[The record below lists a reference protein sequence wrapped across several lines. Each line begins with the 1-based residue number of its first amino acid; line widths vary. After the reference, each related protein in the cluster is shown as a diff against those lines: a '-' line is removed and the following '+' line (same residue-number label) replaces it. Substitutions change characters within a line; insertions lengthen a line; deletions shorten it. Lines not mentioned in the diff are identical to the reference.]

1 MRIPPVYTELKDL
14 NLDTELVR
22 NGKPNVTIVVPEG
35 GVYAGPA
42 ERIQA
47 AIHARTGVRV
57 PVEVDTSAEGA
68 VPISGHMIVLG
79 NRSTSRTIETL
90 YNLYY
95 TLLDLRY
102 PGPGGY
108 EVRSLHNPFG
118 NGHNVI
124 FAGGSDEGGVAA
136 AADVLAGKVSDA
148 NEEGGGPSLGWLME
162 IELGRGI
169 QVPDDIRE
177 FETWEASAGYGSVGY
192 FGWNSISKRMAM
204 YYMTGDPFH
213 AREAIRLA
221 FPDDRAMAEITEI
234 DGERIENKDEP
245 LSGPY
250 HYNAHM
256 MILYWDLI
264 EESPVFTD
272 DERLRVT
279 NAFAAQF
286 GHAQDQGARRRVVE
300 NVQRGAM
307 GFGDPPES
315 VGSRHGQWSAI
326 SLYCLG
332 RYFQTCYPSAL
343 WEQSMDAARW
353 HFASLHRHAWV
364 DGEHDNLFWY
374 NTGMAPVLSYMLIT
388 GDRKPLENGVTAT
401 LLRGQEILASGREPD
416 WALNSASIGFL
427 NKAAYLTGDGRYR
440 EYLRRT
446 GMDMDI
452 FRLGQSFWPED
463 DIEPALPADLVN
475 RWSIHPIPEPM
486 WRQRESGLPL
496 EDSFLFGSFRSAAD
510 STGDFILVKGM
521 NGASRN
527 AYHTFVVLELRL
539 GGETLL
545 EGYLNQVLTRSEG
558 TVEPV
563 VAMDSA
569 LKYRDVVGETAVIAA
584 EVPRAAFCAWRRTLA
599 QRVGR
604 YALFVDHMTFRED
617 SEELEVE
624 VLWQGKG
631 AWEALPDGGA
641 VRIRDVAEVR
651 VSDPLEAVVGDGEAR
666 MVWRGRV
673 EKGDERFAFSLLAGD
688 GTTCARLD
696 ENAAALALPEPAVA
710 AAGEYEGLQGDLV
723 VQAATHLHGVNATG
737 AALGASLFHASA
749 PVQVDWDFQSGALE
763 VVAGEETEIRLAV
776 ADPGGVHVA
785 GNVPGGVVDDEGV
798 VIIII
803 PEGRHSVSRA
813 APEAA
818 ALARV
823 TARLERLLEQGRD
836 ARRQAA
842 AAPSPV
848 LPDVPSLP
856 SPFATRVGGAV
867 VDMVAVDSGGQTLIC
882 AAEDGNVHVLSQDG
896 EVLRI
901 LPTDGPIRL
910 LHWWGEHN
918 LLLAG
923 CADEKVIAFD
933 PDTGVRK
940 WAFTSEEDPAVFRAA
955 KPYWFKTAPG
965 HAGVHGLHSGVFL
978 DGKSQAFVGS
988 ACTLEI
994 LDQGGNLVKRLP
1006 VFWGPG
1012 SRFALIDG
1020 PDGSIDLLIAR
1031 QPTDSHAMAV
1041 VNNRELDPK
1050 QRSFRDVP
1058 EGHTN
1063 IGGWACMSRKHIFNE
1078 DLDGDGRREVV
1089 SEINGTWNRVT
1100 VWAEDGRALHNVHL
1114 GPGERIPTDNVRD
1127 FDVVDLDGD
1136 GRRELLAALSGGLV
1150 LALNHQCERIWSR
1163 RLPSPPAVMAAVE
1176 AGVGARVVAG
1186 CEDGA
1191 LVVLDSAGEVVQ
1203 SGRTNGRP
1211 TCIQK
1216 VNGTV
1221 VLATDQGEISRWR
1234 VDDRR

>member
-22 NGKPNVTIVVPEG
+22 NGRPNATIVVPEDG
-35 GVYAGPA
+35 RHAGA
-42 ERIQA
+42 ANRVQA
-47 AIHARTGVRV
+47 AIQAKTGVLV
-57 PVEVDTSAEGA
+57 PVDDDTSAAGA
-68 VPISGHMIVLG
+68 VPISGHLIVLG
-79 NRSTSRTIETL
+79 NRSSNRTIESL

-102 PGPGGY
+102 PGPGGH

-118 NGHNVI
+118 NGRNVI
-124 FAGGSDEGGVAA
+124 SAGGSDVEGVEA
-136 AADVLAGKVSDA
+136 AADVLAGKVLDA
-148 NEEGGGPSLGWLME
+148 TTGEGGLTLGRLME

-204 YYMTGDPFH
+204 YYMTGDAFH

-286 GHAQDQGARRRVVE
+286 GHAQDQGARRQVVE
-300 NVQRGAM
+300 NVQRGTS
-307 GFGDPPES
+307 GFGDPPRS

-332 RYFQTCYPSAL
+332 RYFQTYYPGAL
-343 WEQSMDAARW
+343 WEQSMAAARW
-353 HFASLHRHAWV
+353 HFESLHHHAWV

-374 NTGMAPVLSYMLIT
+374 NTGMAPVLSYMLLT
-388 GDRKPLENGVTAT
+388 GDRKPIENGVMAT

-446 GMDMDI
+446 GMDVDV
-452 FRLGQSFWPED
+452 FRLGQSFWPEA
-463 DIEPALPADLVN
+463 DIEPRLPTDMVN
-475 RWSIHPIPEPM
+475 QWSIHPIPEPL
-486 WRQRESGLPL
+486 WRERQSGLPL
-496 EDSFLFGSFRSAAD
+496 ADSFLFGSFRSAAD

-539 GGETLL
+539 DGETLL

-569 LKYRDVVGETAVIAA
+569 LKYRDVVGGTAVVAA
-584 EVPRAAFCAWRRTLA
+584 EVPRAAFCSWHRTLA
-599 QRVGR
+599 QRAGR
-604 YALFVDHMTFRED
+604 YALFVDRLTFRAD

-624 VLWQGKG
+624 FLWQGKG
-631 AWEALPDGGA
+631 AWAALPGGGA
-641 VRIRDVAEVR
+641 ARIRDIAQVCMSDPVETAVAE
-651 VSDPLEAVVGDGEAR
+651 GQAR
-666 MVWRGRV
+666 MLWRGAV
-673 EKGDERFAFSLLAGD
+673 EQGGGGCWFSLLSGD
-688 GTTCARLD
+688 GTACARLA
-696 ENAAALALPEPAVA
+696 ENAAALALPEPGVA
-710 AAGEYEGLQGDLV
+710 AAGEYEGLNGDLV
-723 VQAATHLHGVNATG
+723 VLAGDHLHGVNLT
-737 AALGASLFHASA
+737 AAELGASLFRASA
-749 PVQVDWDFQSGALE
+749 PVQVDWDFHRGALE
-763 VVAGEETEIRLAV
+763 VVADEETEVRLRV
-776 ADPGGVHVA
+776 SDPHDVRVGGSEPEYEADGPGTATVR
-785 GNVPGGVVDDEGV
+785 
-798 VIIII
+798 I
-803 PEGRHSVSRA
+803 PAGRHSITGA
-813 APEAA
+813 APDAA
-818 ALARV
+818 ALERV
-823 TARLERLLEQGRD
+823 TARLSGLLEQGRD
-836 ARRQAA
+836 ARRQSA
-842 AAPSPV
+842 AAPSPAM
-848 LPDVPSLP
+848 PDVPSI
-856 SPFATRVGGAV
+856 SPVFASPVGGGV
-867 VDMVAVDSGGQTLIC
+867 VDMVTADSGGNTLIC
-882 AAEDGNVHVLSQDG
+882 AADDRNVHVLSREGDG
-896 EVLRI
+896 LRT
-901 LPTDGPIRL
+901 LPADGPIRL
-910 LHWWGEHN
+910 LHWWGEHG

-923 CADEKVIAFD
+923 CEDEKVIAYD
-933 PDTGVRK
+933 PVSGDRRWV
-940 WAFTSEEDPAVFRAA
+940 FVSEEDPAVFRAA

-965 HAGVHGLHSGVFL
+965 HAGVHGLHSGIFL
-978 DGKSQAFVGS
+978 DGRSQAFVGS

-994 LDQGGNLVKRLP
+994 LDEDGNLVKRLP

-1020 PDGSIDLLIAR
+1020 PEGNIDLLIAR

-1041 VNNRELDPK
+1041 VNNLELDPK
-1050 QRSFRDVP
+1050 QRAFRDVP
-1058 EGHTN
+1058 DGHTD
-1063 IGGWACMSRKHIFNE
+1063 IGGWACMSRKHIFHE
-1078 DLDGDGRREVV
+1078 DLDGDGKKEVV

-1100 VWAEDGRALHNVHL
+1100 VWTEDGRALHNVHL
-1114 GPGERIPTDNVRD
+1114 GPGQRIPADNVRD
-1127 FDVVDLDGD
+1127 FDVFDLDGD
-1136 GRRELLAALSGGLV
+1136 GRKELLAALSGGLI
-1150 LALNHQCERIWSR
+1150 LALDHRCEKVWSR
-1163 RLPSPPAVMAAVE
+1163 RLPSPPAVMAAVRAE
-1176 AGVGARVVAG
+1176 SGARVVAG
-1186 CEDGA
+1186 CEDGT
-1191 LVVLDSAGEVVQ
+1191 LVVLDGVGEVVR
-1203 SGRTNGRP
+1203 SGRLTGRP
-1211 TCIQK
+1211 TCIETFD
-1216 VNGTV
+1216 GTV
-1221 VLATDQGEISRWR
+1221 VVATDEGQVSGWR
-1234 VDDRR
+1234 VDDGR

>member
-22 NGKPNVTIVVPEG
+22 NGRPNATIVVPEDG
-35 GVYAGPA
+35 RYAGA
-42 ERIQA
+42 ANRVQVAIQA
-47 AIHARTGVRV
+47 KTGVLV
-57 PVEVDTSAEGA
+57 PVDDDLSAAGA
-68 VPISGHMIVLG
+68 VPISGHLIVLG
-79 NRSTSRTIETL
+79 NRSDNRTIESL
-90 YNLYY
+90 YNQYY

-124 FAGGSDEGGVAA
+124 FVGGSDAEGVEA
-136 AADVLAGKVSDA
+136 AADVLAGKVLDA
-148 NEEGGGPSLGWLME
+148 NAAERGLSLGRLME

-169 QVPDDIRE
+169 QVPEDIRE

-204 YYMTGDPFH
+204 YYMTGDAFH

-300 NVQRGAM
+300 NVRSGTS
-307 GFGDPPES
+307 GFGDPPHS

-332 RYFQTCYPSAL
+332 RYFNSHYPSAL
-343 WEQSMDAARW
+343 WEQSMEAARW
-353 HFASLHRHAWV
+353 HFASLHHHALV

-374 NTGMAPVLSYMLIT
+374 NTGMAPVLSYMLLT
-388 GDRKPLENGVTAT
+388 GDRKPIENGVMAN

-446 GMDMDI
+446 GMDLDI

-463 DIEPALPADLVN
+463 DIEPRLPTDLVN
-475 RWSIHPIPEPM
+475 QWSIHPIPEPL
-486 WRQRESGLPL
+486 WGDRHSGLPL
-496 EDSFLFGSFRSAAD
+496 EESYLFGSFRSAAD
-510 STGDFILVKGM
+510 SSGDFILVKGM

-539 GGETLL
+539 DGETLL

-558 TVEPV
+558 MVEPV

-569 LKYRDVVGETAVIAA
+569 LKYRDVVGGTAVVAA

-604 YALFVDHMTFRED
+604 YALFVDRLDFRAD

-624 VLWQGKG
+624 FLWEGKG
-631 AWEALPDGGA
+631 AWAALPDGGA
-641 VRIRDVAEVR
+641 ARIRDVAR
-651 VSDPLEAVVGDGEAR
+651 ICMSDPVETAVADSQAR
-666 MVWRGRV
+666 MLWRGAV
-673 EKGDERFAFSLLAGD
+673 EKGSGRCWFSLLAGD
-688 GTTCARLD
+688 GTACARLA

-710 AAGEYEGLQGDLV
+710 VAGEYEGLNGDLV
-723 VQAATHLHGVNATG
+723 VLAGDHLHGVNLTG
-737 AALGASLFHASA
+737 AALGASLFRASA
-749 PVQVDWDFQSGALE
+749 PVQVDWDFHSGALE
-763 VVAGEETEIRLAV
+763 LVADEETEIRLTV
-776 ADPGGVHVA
+776 SDPRGVRVGGS
-785 GNVPGGVVDDEGV
+785 VPVYRGDGLGPET
-798 VIIII
+798 IRI
-803 PEGRHSVSRA
+803 PAGRHSVTGA
-813 APEAA
+813 APDAA
-818 ALARV
+818 ALERV
-823 TARLERLLEQGRD
+823 TARLSGLLEQGRD
-836 ARRQAA
+836 ARRQSA
-842 AAPSPV
+842 AAPSPAM
-848 LPDVPSLP
+848 PDVPSI
-856 SPFATRVGGAV
+856 SPVFASPVGGGV
-867 VDMVAVDSGGQTLIC
+867 VDLVTADSGGKTLIC
-882 AAEDGNVHVLSQDG
+882 AAEGRNVHVLSQEG
-896 EVLRI
+896 EKLRT
-901 LPTDGPIRL
+901 LPADGPIRL
-910 LHWWGEHN
+910 LHWWGEHG

-923 CADEKVIAFD
+923 CEDEKVIAFD
-933 PDTGVRK
+933 PDSGDRK
-940 WAFTSEEDPAVFRAA
+940 WVFVSEEDPAVFRAA

-994 LDQGGNLVKRLP
+994 LDENGNLVKRLP

-1020 PDGSIDLLIAR
+1020 PEGSIDLLIAR

-1050 QRSFRDVP
+1050 QRAFHDVP
-1058 EGHTN
+1058 DGHTS
-1063 IGGWACMSRKHIFNE
+1063 IGGWACMSRKHIFYE
-1078 DLDGDGRREVV
+1078 DLDGDGRKEVV

-1100 VWAEDGRALHNVHL
+1100 VWSQDGRALHNVHL
-1114 GPGERIPTDNVRD
+1114 GPGQRIPANNVRD
-1127 FDVVDLDGD
+1127 FDVFDLDGD
-1136 GRRELLAALSGGLV
+1136 GCKELLAALSGGLI
-1150 LALNHQCERIWSR
+1150 LALDHRCEKVWSR
-1163 RLPSPPAVMAAVE
+1163 RLPSPPAVMAAVRAE
-1176 AGVGARVVAG
+1176 SGARVVAG
-1186 CEDGA
+1186 CEDGPLA
-1191 LVVLDSAGEVVQ
+1191 VLDGDGGVVLIG
-1203 SGRTNGRP
+1203 GLTGRP
-1211 TCIQK
+1211 TCI
-1216 VNGTV
+1216 VAVDGTV
-1221 VLATDQGEISRWR
+1221 VLATDRGEISRWR
-1234 VDDRR
+1234 VDDRP

>member
-14 NLDTELVR
+14 NLNTELVR
-22 NGKPNVTIVVPEG
+22 NGRPNATIVIPEG
-35 GVYAGPA
+35 RIYADPA
-42 ERIQA
+42 KRLQA
-47 AIHARTGVRV
+47 AIEAQTGVRV
-57 PVEVDTSAEGA
+57 PIDADTSAEAA
-68 VPISGHMIVLG
+68 VPVTGHVILLG
-79 NRSTSRTIETL
+79 NRSSNRAIEIL
-90 YNLYY
+90 YNQYY

-118 NGHNVI
+118 NGYNVI
-124 FAGGSDEGGVAA
+124 FAGGSDEDGVAA
-136 AADVLAGKVSDA
+136 ASDA
-148 NEEGGGPSLGWLME
+148 LAERVSEAEGGDGGLSLGWLME

-169 QVPDDIRE
+169 QVPRDIRE

-204 YYMTGDPFH
+204 YYMTGDAFH

-264 EESPVFTD
+264 EESPAFTD

-286 GHAQDQGARRRVVE
+286 GHAQDQGARRQVVE
-300 NVQRGAM
+300 NVRRGTS
-307 GFGDPPES
+307 GFGDPPQS

-332 RYFQTCYPSAL
+332 RYFQTSYPSPL
-343 WEQSMDAARW
+343 WEQSMEAARW
-353 HFASLHRHAWV
+353 HFASLHHHAWV

-374 NTGMAPVLSYMLIT
+374 NTGMAPVLSYMLLT
-388 GDRKPLENGVTAT
+388 GDRKPIENGVMAT
-401 LLRGQEILASGREPD
+401 LLRGQEILASGRQPD
-416 WALNSASIGFL
+416 WALNSASIGLL
-427 NKAAYLTGDGRYR
+427 NKAAYLTGDGRYC

-446 GMDMDI
+446 GMDLDV

-463 DIEPALPADLVN
+463 DIKPLLPTDLVN

-486 WRQRESGLPL
+486 WRGRNSGLPL
-496 EDSFLFGSFRSAAD
+496 ADSFLFGSFRSAAD

-539 GGETLL
+539 DGETLL

-569 LKYRDVVGETAVIAA
+569 LKYRDVVGRTALIAA
-584 EVPRAAFCAWRRTLA
+584 EAPRAAFCAWHRTLA

-604 YALFVDHMTFRED
+604 YALFVDHLAFKED
-617 SEELEVE
+617 SEEMEVE
-624 VLWQGKG
+624 VVWQGKG
-631 AWEALPDGGA
+631 AWVTPPDGG
-641 VRIRDVAEVR
+641 VVLIRDVAQVR
-651 VSDPLEAVVGDGEAR
+651 TSDPVETVAVDGQAR
-666 MVWRGRV
+666 MIWRGRV
-673 EKGDERFAFSLLAGD
+673 AEGDERCIFSLLAGV
-688 GTTCARLD
+688 GTTCVRLD

-710 AAGEYEGLQGDLV
+710 AVGKYEGLDGDLAV
-723 VQAATHLHGVNATG
+723 LAETHLHGVN
-737 AALGASLFHASA
+737 LSGASLGATLFRASA
-749 PVQVDWDFQSGALE
+749 PVQVDWDFQSGAME
-763 VVAGEETEIRLAV
+763 VVADEETEILLTV
-776 ADPGGVHVA
+776 SDPRGVRVGGSVQEY
-785 GNVPGGVVDDEGV
+785 GGDGPDPAT
-798 VIIII
+798 IRI
-803 PEGRHSVSRA
+803 PAGRHSVTGA
-813 APEAA
+813 APHPA
-818 ALARV
+818 ALERV
-823 TARLERLLEQGRD
+823 TARLDGLLEQGRD
-836 ARRQAA
+836 ARRLAA
-842 AAPSPV
+842 AASSPV
-848 LPDVPSLP
+848 LPDEPSIP
-856 SPFATRVGGAV
+856 SVFASRVSGAV
-867 VDMVAVDSGGQTLIC
+867 VDLVAVDSGGKTLIC
-882 AAEDGNVHVLSQDG
+882 AAEDRNVHVLSQEG
-896 EVLRI
+896 ERLRS
-901 LPTDGPIRL
+901 LPTDGPIRV
-910 LHWWGEHN
+910 LHWWGEHD

-923 CADEKVIAFD
+923 CEDERVIAFD
-933 PDTGVRK
+933 LHSGNRK
-940 WAFTSEEDPAVFRAA
+940 WVFVSEEDPAVFRAA
-955 KPYWFKTAPG
+955 KPYWFKSAPG

-978 DGKSQAFVGS
+978 DGRSQAFVGS

-994 LDQGGNLVKRLP
+994 LDQDGNLVKRLP

-1020 PDGSIDLLIAR
+1020 PKGSIDLLIAR

-1050 QRSFRDVP
+1050 QRAFRDVP

-1063 IGGWACMSRKHIFNE
+1063 IGGWACMSRKHIFYE
-1078 DLDGDGRREVV
+1078 DLDGDGRKEVV

-1114 GPGERIPTDNVRD
+1114 GPGQRIPADNVRD
-1127 FDVVDLDGD
+1127 FDVADLRGD
-1136 GRRELLAALSGGLV
+1136 GRKTLLAALSGGLV
-1150 LALNHQCERIWSR
+1150 LALDHRCEKIWSR
-1163 RLPSPPAVMAAVE
+1163 RMPSPPAVMAAIG
-1176 AGVGARVVAG
+1176 AGTGARVVVG

-1191 LVVLDSAGEVVQ
+1191 LVVLDGRGSVVR
-1203 SGRTNGRP
+1203 SGRTRGRP
-1211 TCIQK
+1211 TCIQN
-1216 VNGTV
+1216 VRGTV
-1221 VLATDQGEISRWR
+1221 VLATDQGEISGWR
-1234 VDDRR
+1234 ADDGC

>member
-1 MRIPPVYTELKDL
+1 MRIPPVYPELKDL

-22 NGKPNVTIVVPEG
+22 NGRPNLTIVTPES

-47 AIHARTGVRV
+47 AIQARTGMLV
-57 PVEVDTSAEGA
+57 PIEEDTSPAGA
-68 VPISGHMIVLG
+68 VPISGHVIVLG
-79 NRSTSRTIETL
+79 NRSDNRMIEAL

-124 FAGGSDEGGVAA
+124 FAGGSDARGVEA
-136 AADVLAGKVSDA
+136 AADLLAVKVSGA
-148 NEEGGGPSLGWLME
+148 KGGEGGLTLGWLME
-162 IELGRGI
+162 ISLGTGI
-169 QVPDDIRE
+169 RVPEDIRE

-204 YYMTGDPFH
+204 YYMTGEPFH
-213 AREAIRLA
+213 AREALRLA

-300 NVQRGAM
+300 NVRRGAI

-332 RYFQTCYPSAL
+332 RYFQASYPSAL
-343 WEQSMDAARW
+343 WEQSMEAAKW

-374 NTGMAPVLSYMLIT
+374 NTGMAPVLSYLLIT
-388 GDRKPLENGVTAT
+388 GDRKPIENGVTAT
-401 LLRGQEILASGREPD
+401 LLRGQEILASGRVPD

-446 GMDMDI
+446 GMDLDV

-463 DIEPALPADLVN
+463 DIEPTLPADLVN
-475 RWSIHPIPEPM
+475 RWSMHPIPEPM
-486 WRQRESGLPL
+486 WHGRNSGLPL
-496 EDSFLFGSFRSAAD
+496 DDSFLFGSYRSAPD

-539 GGETLL
+539 DGNTLL

-569 LKYRDVVGETAVIAA
+569 LKYRDVVGGAAVIAA
-584 EVPRAAFCAWRRTLA
+584 EVPRAAYCRWRRTLA

-604 YALFVDHMTFRED
+604 YALFVDHLTFRED

-631 AWEALPDGGA
+631 AWAALPDGGA
-641 VRIRDVAEVR
+641 AAIRDVAQICM
-651 VSDPLEAVVGDGEAR
+651 SDPVETVVADGQAR

-673 EKGDERFAFSLLAGD
+673 DKGDERCTFSLLAGN
-688 GTTCARLD
+688 GTTCARLA
-696 ENAAALALPEPAVA
+696 ENAAVLALPEPAA
-710 AAGEYEGLQGDLV
+710 AAVGEYEGLKGDLV
-723 VQAATHLHGVNATG
+723 VLAGSHMHGVNATG
-737 AALGASLFHASA
+737 AALGASLFRASA
-749 PVQVDWDFQSGALE
+749 PVQVDWNFRDGALE
-763 VVAGEETEIRLAV
+763 VVADEETEIRLAV
-776 ADPGGVHVA
+776 SDPGEVRVNGSDPDGGADGSGVI
-785 GNVPGGVVDDEGV
+785 NIVVQA
-798 VIIII
+798 
-803 PEGRHSVSRA
+803 GRHSVTGAS
-813 APEAA
+813 PEPA

-823 TARLERLLEQGRD
+823 TARLERLLEKGRD

-856 SPFATRVGGAV
+856 SAFVTGVGGAV
-867 VDMVAVDSGGQTLIC
+867 ADLLAVDSGGEARFC
-882 AAEDGNVHVLSQDG
+882 AAEAQNVHVLSQEG
-896 EVLRI
+896 VILRA
-901 LPTDGPIRL
+901 LRTDAPIRL

-923 CADEKVIAFD
+923 CVDEKVIAFD

-940 WAFTSEEDPAVFRAA
+940 WTFTSEEDPAVFRAA

-994 LDQGGNLVKRLP
+994 LDEDGNLVKRLP

-1012 SRFALIDG
+1012 SRFALIEG
-1020 PDGSIDLLIAR
+1020 PEGSIDLLIAR

-1063 IGGWACMSRKHIFNE
+1063 IGGWACMSRKHIFYE
-1078 DLDGDGRREVV
+1078 DLDGDGRKEVV

-1114 GPGERIPTDNVRD
+1114 GPGQRIPSDNVRD

-1150 LALNHQCERIWSR
+1150 LAMDHQCERIWSS
-1163 RLPSPPAVMAAVE
+1163 RLPSPPTVMATVDAG
-1176 AGVGARVVAG
+1176 AGVRVVVG

-1191 LVVLDSAGEVVQ
+1191 LVVLDGAGEVVQ
-1203 SGRTNGRP
+1203 SGRTRGRP
-1211 TCIQK
+1211 TCIES
-1216 VNGTV
+1216 VDETV
-1221 VLATDQGEISRWR
+1221 VVATDHGEVKAWR
-1234 VDDRR
+1234 MDSLR

>member
-22 NGKPNVTIVVPEG
+22 SGRANVTIVVPAG
-35 GVYAGPA
+35 LIYAGSA
-42 ERIQA
+42 KRLQA
-47 AIHARTGVRV
+47 AIKARTGVRV
-57 PVEVDTSAEGA
+57 PIVEESSVAGTE
-68 VPISGHMIVLG
+68 PISGHLIVLG
-79 NRSTSRTIETL
+79 NRSGSHTIEAL
-90 YNLYY
+90 YNQYY

-102 PGPGGY
+102 PGAGGY

-118 NGHNVI
+118 DGNNVI
-124 FAGGSDEGGVAA
+124 FVGGSDAEGVSA
-136 AADVLAGKVSDA
+136 AADALVRKVSEA
-148 NEEGGGPSLGWLME
+148 EGEEGALSLGWLME

-169 QVPDDIRE
+169 VVPQDIRE
-177 FETWEASAGYGSVGY
+177 FETWEASSGYGSVGY

-213 AREAIRLA
+213 AREALRLA
-221 FPDDRAMAEITEI
+221 FPDDRAKAEITEI

-245 LSGPY
+245 LGGPY

-272 DERLRVT
+272 AERLRVT
-279 NAFAAQF
+279 NAFASQL
-286 GHAQDQGARRRVVE
+286 GHAQDQGPRRQVVE
-300 NVQRGAM
+300 NVRRGKR
-307 GFGDPPES
+307 GFGDPPHC

-332 RYFQTCYPSAL
+332 RYFHAYYPHAL
-343 WEQSMDAARW
+343 WEQSMEAARW
-353 HFASLHRHAWV
+353 HFTSLHRHAWV

-374 NTGMAPVLSYMLIT
+374 NTGMAPVLSYMLLT
-388 GDRKPLENGVTAT
+388 GDRKPIENGVLAT

-446 GMDMDI
+446 GMDLEN
-452 FRLGQSFWPED
+452 FRLGQSFWPEGD
-463 DIEPALPADLVN
+463 LEAVLPADLVN

-486 WRQRESGLPL
+486 WRERAGGLPL

-527 AYHTFVVLELRL
+527 AYHTFVILELRL
-539 GGETLL
+539 GGQTLL

-558 TVEPV
+558 MVEPV

-569 LKYRDVVGETAVIAA
+569 LKYRDVVGGTAVIAA
-584 EVPRAAFCAWRRTLA
+584 VVPGAAFCTWRRTLA

-604 YALFVDHMTFRED
+604 YALFVDHLTFRAD

-631 AWEALPDGGA
+631 AWESVPDGGA
-641 VRIRDVAEVR
+641 VRIRDAGQIRMSE
-651 VSDPLEAVVGDGEAR
+651 PLETTVADGQAR
-666 MVWRGRV
+666 MIWRGPV
-673 EKGDERFAFSLLAGD
+673 EKGGWQCFFSLLAGED
-688 GTTCARLD
+688 TSCARLG

-710 AAGEYEGLQGDLV
+710 AVGEYEGLRGDLV
-723 VQAATHLHGVNATG
+723 VLAGSHLHGVNLTEAS
-737 AALGASLFHASA
+737 LGAPVFRSSA
-749 PVQVDWDFQSGALE
+749 PVQVDWDFQSGTLE
-763 VVAGEETEIRLAV
+763 VVADEETEIRLAV
-776 ADPGGVHVA
+776 ADPRGMRVGGRVLEDA
-785 GNVPGGVVDDEGV
+785 GDGLSPATVR
-798 VIIII
+798 I
-803 PEGRHSVSRA
+803 PAGRHSMSGAV
-813 APEAA
+813 PDAA
-818 ALARV
+818 ALERV
-823 TARLERLLEQGRD
+823 TARLEGLLEQGRD
-836 ARRQAA
+836 ARRLSAA
-842 AAPSPV
+842 ALSPV
-848 LPDVPSLP
+848 LPDVPSMAP
-856 SPFATRVGGAV
+856 VFATGVGGAV
-867 VDMVAVDSGGQTLIC
+867 VDLVVADSGEETRIC
-882 AAEDGNVHVLSQDG
+882 AAETQNVHVLSREG
-896 EVLRI
+896 VVLRT
-901 LPTDGPIRL
+901 LRTDGPIRL
-910 LHWWGEHN
+910 LHWWAEHK

-923 CADEKVIAFD
+923 CVDEKVIAFD
-933 PDTGVRK
+933 PDTGARK
-940 WAFTSEEDPAVFRAA
+940 WVFVSEEDPAVFRAA

-978 DGKSQAFVGS
+978 DGESQAFVGS

-994 LDQGGNLVKRLP
+994 LDYNGNLVKRLP

-1020 PDGSIDLLIAR
+1020 PEGSIDLLIAR

-1050 QRSFRDVP
+1050 QRGFRDVP
-1058 EGHTN
+1058 DGQTN
-1063 IGGWACMSRKHIFNE
+1063 IGGWACMSRKHIFYE
-1078 DLDGDGRREVV
+1078 DLDGDGKREVV

-1100 VWAEDGRALHNVHL
+1100 VWTEDGRALHNVHL
-1114 GPGERIPTDNVRD
+1114 GPGQRIPADNVRD

-1136 GRRELLAALSGGLV
+1136 GRKELLAALSGGLI
-1150 LALNHQCERIWSR
+1150 LALDHRCEKVWAR
-1163 RLPSPPAVMAAVE
+1163 RLPCPPTVMAAIG

-1186 CEDGA
+1186 CEDGT
-1191 LVVLDSAGEVVQ
+1191 LVVLDGGGRVVG
-1203 SGRTNGRP
+1203 SGRMTGRP
-1211 TCIQK
+1211 TGI
-1216 VNGTV
+1216 VRVDGNV
-1221 VLATDQGEISRWR
+1221 VLATDQGEVREWR
-1234 VDDRR
+1234 MDDRR

>member
-22 NGKPNVTIVVPEG
+22 NGRPNVTIVTPEG

-47 AIHARTGVRV
+47 AIQARTGART
-57 PVEVDTSAEGA
+57 PIEDDTSPAGA
-68 VPISGHMIVLG
+68 APFSGHVIVLG
-79 NRSTSRTIETL
+79 NRSSSRTIEAL
-90 YNLYY
+90 YNQYF

-108 EVRSLHNPFG
+108 EVRSLHNPYG
-118 NGHNVI
+118 NGFNVI
-124 FAGGSDEGGVAA
+124 FAGGSDERGVAA
-136 AADVLAGKVSDA
+136 AADVLAGKVLDA
-148 NEEGGGPSLGWLME
+148 NEDGGGLSLGWLME
-162 IELGRGI
+162 IQLGRGI
-169 QVPDDIRE
+169 RVPGDLRE

-204 YYMTGDPFH
+204 YYMTGDAFH
-213 AREAIRLA
+213 AREALRLA
-221 FPDDRAMAEITEI
+221 FPDDRAMAEITDI

-264 EESPVFTD
+264 EESPVFSD
-272 DERLRVT
+272 AERLRVT

-300 NVQRGAM
+300 NVQQGAR
-307 GFGDPPES
+307 GFGDPPQS

-332 RYFQTCYPSAL
+332 RYFQTGYPSAL
-343 WEQSMDAARW
+343 WEQSMEAARW

-388 GDRKPLENGVTAT
+388 GDRTPMENGVMTT

-416 WALNSASIGFL
+416 WALNSASIGLL

-446 GMDMDI
+446 GMDLDI

-463 DIEPALPADLVN
+463 DIEPTLPADLVN

-486 WRQRESGLPL
+486 WRQRDSGLPL
-496 EDSFLFGSFRSAAD
+496 ENSFLFGSFRSAAD

-539 GGETLL
+539 DGNTLL

-569 LKYRDVVGETAVIAA
+569 LKYRDVVGGTAVIEA
-584 EVPRAAFCAWRRTLA
+584 EAPRAAFCTWRRTLA

-604 YALFVDHMTFRED
+604 YALFVDHLTFRED

-641 VRIRDVAEVR
+641 VRLGDMAQVR
-651 VSDPLEAVVGDGEAR
+651 TSDPVETVVSDGQAR

-673 EKGDERFAFSLLAGD
+673 EEGDERYAFSLLAGN
-688 GTTCARLD
+688 GTTCARLT

-710 AAGEYEGLQGDLV
+710 VAGEYEGLNGDLV
-723 VQAATHLHGVNATG
+723 VLAGSHLHGVNLIG
-737 AALGASLFHASA
+737 AALGAPLFHASA
-749 PVQVDWDFQSGALE
+749 PVQIDWDFRSGVLE

-776 ADPGGVHVA
+776 ADPSAVRVGGGV
-785 GNVPGGVVDDEGV
+785 PGKGQNGSGAIDFVVQA
-798 VIIII
+798 
-803 PEGRHSVSRA
+803 GRHSVSGA
-813 APEAA
+813 APEPA
-818 ALARV
+818 ALARA

-848 LPDVPSLP
+848 LPDIPSLP
-856 SPFATRVGGAV
+856 SAFATGVSGAV
-867 VDMVAVDSGGQTLIC
+867 VDLVAVDSGGQTLIC
-882 AAEDGNVHVLSQDG
+882 AAEAQNVHVLSQEGDIRRT
-896 EVLRI
+896 LR
-901 LPTDGPIRL
+901 TDGPIRL

-918 LLLAG
+918 LILAG
-923 CADEKVIAFD
+923 CVDEKVIAFD
-933 PDTGVRK
+933 PHTGVRK

-965 HAGVHGLHSGVFL
+965 HAGVHGLHSGGFL

-994 LDQGGNLVKRLP
+994 LDEDGNLVKRLP

-1020 PDGSIDLLIAR
+1020 PEGSIDLLIAR

-1063 IGGWACMSRKHIFNE
+1063 IGGWACMSRKHIFYE
-1078 DLDGDGRREVV
+1078 DLDGDGRKEVV

-1100 VWAEDGRALHNVHL
+1100 VWTEDGRALHNVHL

-1127 FDVVDLDGD
+1127 FDVVDLGGD
-1136 GRRELLAALSGGLV
+1136 GRKTLLAALSGGLV
-1150 LALNHQCERIWSR
+1150 LALNHRCENVWSR
-1163 RLPSPPAVMAAVE
+1163 RLPSPPAVMAAVG
-1176 AGVGARVVAG
+1176 AGVDARVVAG
-1186 CEDGA
+1186 CEDGT
-1191 LVVLDSAGEVVQ
+1191 LVVLDGGGDVVQ

-1211 TCIQK
+1211 TCIET
-1216 VNGTV
+1216 VDETV
-1221 VLATDQGEISRWR
+1221 VTATDQGEITAWR
-1234 VDDRR
+1234 MGALR

>member
-22 NGKPNVTIVVPEG
+22 NGRPNATIVVPEDG
-35 GVYAGPA
+35 RYAGA
-42 ERIQA
+42 ANRVQA
-47 AIHARTGVRV
+47 AIQAKTGVLV
-57 PVEVDTSAEGA
+57 PVDDDLSAAGA
-68 VPISGHMIVLG
+68 VPISGHRIVLG
-79 NRSTSRTIETL
+79 NRSGNRTIEAL

-124 FAGGSDEGGVAA
+124 FVGGSDAEGVEAA
-136 AADVLAGKVSDA
+136 AGALAGKVLEA
-148 NEEGGGPSLGWLME
+148 NAGEGELSLGWLME
-162 IELGRGI
+162 IELGQGI
-169 QVPDDIRE
+169 QVPEDIRE

-204 YYMTGDPFH
+204 YYMTGDAFH

-221 FPDDRAMAEITEI
+221 FPDERAMAEITEI

-272 DERLRVT
+272 EERLRVT

-300 NVQRGAM
+300 NVRSGTS
-307 GFGDPPES
+307 GFGDPPHS

-332 RYFQTCYPSAL
+332 RYFNNHYPSAL
-343 WEQSMDAARW
+343 WAQSMEAARW
-353 HFASLHRHAWV
+353 HFASLHHHALV

-374 NTGMAPVLSYMLIT
+374 NTGMAPILSYMLLT
-388 GDRKPLENGVTAT
+388 GDRKPIENGVMAN

-427 NKAAYLTGDGRYR
+427 NKAAYLAGDGRYR

-446 GMDMDI
+446 GMDLDI

-463 DIEPALPADLVN
+463 DIEPRLPTDLVN
-475 RWSIHPIPEPM
+475 QWSIHPIPEPL
-486 WRQRESGLPL
+486 WGDRHSGLPL
-496 EDSFLFGSFRSAAD
+496 AESYLFGSFRSAAD
-510 STGDFILVKGM
+510 SSGDFILVKGM

-539 GGETLL
+539 DGETLL

-558 TVEPV
+558 MVEPV

-569 LKYRDVVGETAVIAA
+569 LRYRDVVGRTAVVAA
-584 EVPRAAFCAWRRTLA
+584 EVPRAAFCAWHRTLA
-599 QRVGR
+599 QRVGG
-604 YALFVDHMTFRED
+604 YALFVDRLDFRTD

-624 VLWQGKG
+624 FLWEGKG

-641 VRIRDVAEVR
+641 ARIRDIAR
-651 VSDPLEAVVGDGEAR
+651 ICMSDPLETAVADGQAR
-666 MVWRGRV
+666 MTWRGAV
-673 EKGDERFAFSLLAGD
+673 EEGGGRCWFSLLSGD
-688 GTTCARLD
+688 GTACARLA
-696 ENAAALALPEPAVA
+696 ENAAALALPAPAVA
-710 AAGEYEGLQGDLV
+710 AAGEYEGLNGDLV
-723 VQAATHLHGVNATG
+723 VLAGDHLHGVNLTG
-737 AALGASLFHASA
+737 AALGASLFRASA
-749 PVQVDWDFQSGALE
+749 PVQVDWDFHSGVLE
-763 VVAGEETEIRLAV
+763 LVVDEETEIRLAV
-776 ADPGGVHVA
+776 SDPRGVRVGGS
-785 GNVPGGVVDDEGV
+785 VPEYGGDGPGPAAIRV
-798 VIIII
+798 
-803 PEGRHSVSRA
+803 PAGRHSISGA
-813 APEAA
+813 APDAA
-818 ALARV
+818 ALDRV
-823 TARLERLLEQGRD
+823 TARLSGLLEQGRD
-836 ARRQAA
+836 ARRQSA
-842 AAPSPV
+842 AAPSPAM
-848 LPDVPSLP
+848 PDVPSI
-856 SPFATRVGGAV
+856 SPVFATRVGGAM
-867 VDMVAVDSGGQTLIC
+867 VDMVALDSGGQTLIC
-882 AAEDGNVHVLSQDG
+882 AAEDRNVHVLSQDG
-896 EVLRI
+896 EKLRT

-910 LHWWGEHN
+910 LHWWREHN

-923 CADEKVIAFD
+923 CEDEKVIAFD
-933 PDTGVRK
+933 PDSGDRK
-940 WAFTSEEDPAVFRAA
+940 WVFVSEEDPAVFRAA

-978 DGKSQAFVGS
+978 DGRSQAFVGS

-994 LDQGGNLVKRLP
+994 LDENGNLVKRLP

-1020 PDGSIDLLIAR
+1020 PEGSIDLLIAR

-1050 QRSFRDVP
+1050 QRAFHDVP
-1058 EGHTN
+1058 DGHTN
-1063 IGGWACMSRKHIFNE
+1063 IGGWACMSRKHIFYG
-1078 DLDGDGRREVV
+1078 DLDGDGRKEVV

-1100 VWAEDGRALHNVHL
+1100 VWSEDGRALHNVHL
-1114 GPGERIPTDNVRD
+1114 GPGQRIPADNVRD
-1127 FDVVDLDGD
+1127 FDVFDLDGD
-1136 GRRELLAALSGGLV
+1136 GSKELLAALSGGLI
-1150 LALNHQCERIWSR
+1150 LALDHRCEKLWSR
-1163 RLPSPPAVMAAVE
+1163 RLPSPPAVMAALGAE
-1176 AGVGARVVAG
+1176 GGARVAAG
-1186 CEDGA
+1186 CEDGT
-1191 LVVLDSAGEVVQ
+1191 LVVLDAVGDVVR
-1203 SGRTNGRP
+1203 SGRLDGRP
-1211 TCIQK
+1211 TCTLA
-1216 VNGTV
+1216 VDGAV

-1234 VDDRR
+1234 MDGRP